1 MAITLIS
8 VSNFKS
14 YHKSSVSL
22 GKFNVVVGANASGK
36 SNFIQIFK
44 FLKDISNFG
53 IDDAISMQ
61 GGAEYIFNVK
71 HQDEDCLSCRLVD
84 NEKHEFAGSSDNDI
98 GLEIF
103 NTIYEITI
111 KMSERKTYVD
121 SIEEK
126 VTYECDFFSYRK
138 AEKRKFEKS
147 LKLGSGEIVLINKK
161 GKVTYKLKLPKEVDE
176 EKLKSDVFPILF
188 LNSYF
193 EKGFHVGRR
202 RTLLEADLPELVFF
216 GHDWVKR
223 LQSVSIF
230 DIDPK
235 LTKKAQPI
243 TGHHDLESDGSNL
256 GAVLRRIGRNT
267 TTRKQLEN
275 IVGDLLPFVEGLSVQ
290 KLADN
295 LIVRVR
301 EKFESDNLF
310 PAFLLSDGTINLTAL
325 SILLFFENKP
335 LKIIE
340 EPDRNIHPHLI
351 SKVMNLMRDASNES
365 QIVITTHNPE
375 IVRYSNIDD
384 LILVTRDR
392 YGDSMLSKPAEK
404 EEIRHFLKNNLG
416 IEELYIQN
424 ILERY
429 ADKVSG

>member
-1 MAITLIS
+1 MAITEIGL
-8 VSNFKS
+8 SNFKS

-36 SNFIQIFK
+36 SNLIQFFK
-44 FLKDISNFG
+44 FLKDINDFG

-61 GGAEYIFNVK
+61 GGAEYIFNAN

-84 NEKHEFAGSSDNDI
+84 NKKHEFAGSSDNGL

-103 NTIYEITI
+103 NTVYEITI
-111 KMSERKTYVD
+111 RMSEHKTYVL
-121 SIEEK
+121 SVEEK
-126 VTYECDFFSYRK
+126 FTYECDFFSYKK
-138 AEKRKFEKS
+138 AGRGKTEKS
-147 LKLGSGEIVLINKK
+147 SKLGSGEIVILNNN
-161 GKVTYKLKLPKEVDE
+161 GKVTYKIKLPEAVNE
-176 EKLKSDVFPILF
+176 EKLTEALFPIFF
-188 LNSYF
+188 LNRF
-193 EKGFHVGRR
+193 LEKRFHVGRR
-202 RTLLEADLPELVFF
+202 QTLLEADLPEFLYFV
-216 GHDWVKR
+216 HDWGKR
-223 LQSVSIF
+223 LREISIF

-243 TGHHDLESDGSNL
+243 TGRHELEPDGSNL
-256 GAVLRRIGRNT
+256 AAVIRRIGRNA

-275 IVGDLLPFVEGLSVQ
+275 IIGDLLPFVEGLSVK

-295 LIVRVR
+295 LFVSVR
-301 EKFESDNLF
+301 EKFASENLF

-340 EPDRNIHPHLI
+340 EPERNIHPHLI
-351 SKVMNLMRDASNES
+351 SKVMNLMRDASTES
-365 QIVITTHNPE
+365 QIITTTHNPE
-375 IVRYSNIDD
+375 IVRYSSIDD
-384 LILVTRDR
+384 LILVTRNSF
-392 YGDSMLSKPAEK
+392 GDSVLSKPAEK
-404 EEIRHFLKNNLG
+404 EEVRHFLKNNLG

-429 ADKVSG
+429 ANKVSE